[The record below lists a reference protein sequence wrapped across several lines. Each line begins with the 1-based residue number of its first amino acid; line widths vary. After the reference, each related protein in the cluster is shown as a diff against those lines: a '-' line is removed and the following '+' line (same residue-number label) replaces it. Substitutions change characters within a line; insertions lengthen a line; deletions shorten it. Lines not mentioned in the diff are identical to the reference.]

1 VADDITLPN
10 GIFYREI
17 QYGDFIID
25 DWFQASNWPTSDNY
39 RTALRSEKSHTSYT
53 IDRQRARARAYTRYF
68 TLFIIA
74 RFLSRFAYLSIN
86 YLPY

>member
-17 QYGDFIID
+17 QYGDFIIG
-25 DWFQASNWPTSDNY
+25 DWFQALNWPTSDNY

-53 IDRQRARARAYTRYF
+53 IDRQRARAGARACTRYF

-74 RFLSRFAYLSIN
+74 RFLSVRLFIH
-86 YLPY
+86 